1 MAHVFGRR
9 AEHGKST
16 GSRAR
21 KSELQAFPSRRN
33 GAKTCQQTQRET
45 NDTWPMDGGVQNHT
59 NSRSTSNSPPPFPTH
74 EHPPPAAAHLIAV
87 QRPSPTV
94 WLLTPTRH
102 NVHHPLRL
110 VGRAEAG
117 PLALEAVARLPLAVG
132 SGAPPTSHV
141 DHGSRLVKGAE
152 LRLLSLFSFRFVGQE
167 SERASAPRR
176 AAPHGKRESS
186 TSTTQKRVDMIS

>member
-1 MAHVFGRR
+1 MHLGG
-9 AEHGKST
+9 EQST
-16 GSRAR
+16 GSPQGR
-21 KSELQAFPSRRN
+21 KRENQSCKRFRRVGMVLKHVIRLSEKQTILGPWT
-33 GAKTCQQTQRET
+33 GACKT
-45 NDTWPMDGGVQNHT
+45 T

-167 SERASAPRR
+167 SERARRDAPRR
-176 AAPHGKRESS
+176 TERERAARPQHKSG
-186 TSTTQKRVDMIS
+186 